1 MSILIT
7 LNFTLT
13 NPLNPYGIIGLTPL
27 FNILHIMDLETIK
40 RVKEMNDRIR
50 ARANRL
56 NPSFGQQ
63 QQSPQLQS
71 SIPMGG
77 FMGQNQ
83 IGGQSAI
90 KIFKTPPKPLTP
102 QEEQEKRFEERLA
115 QYQKDQ
121 AELNLSQ
128 REAEFERTKLA
139 NEQIKSGN
147 WKLDGEAVSA
157 ADMFDVTGNY
167 YQQEFTSPTVGD
179 RMQSSLQQFQENP
192 MQFLMGGGQNIGE
205 LINYLNQAN
214 QLYQATGQE
223 GNFMDSLLGGSQAGA
238 VTGSALGGSYAP
250 QGAAPRY
257 NPGSSY
263 VSQGFAPPTKLGG
276 APIYF
281 GGANNY

>member
-1 MSILIT
+1 
-7 LNFTLT
+7 
-13 NPLNPYGIIGLTPL
+13 
-27 FNILHIMDLETIK
+27 
-40 RVKEMNDRIR
+40 
-50 ARANRL
+50 
-56 NPSFGQQ
+56 
-63 QQSPQLQS
+63 
-71 SIPMGG
+71 
-77 FMGQNQ
+77 
-83 IGGQSAI
+83 
-90 KIFKTPPKPLTP
+90 
-102 QEEQEKRFEERLA
+102 
-115 QYQKDQ
+115 
-121 AELNLSQ
+121 
-128 REAEFERTKLA
+128 
-139 NEQIKSGN
+139 
-147 WKLDGEAVSA
+147 
-157 ADMFDVTGNY
+157 
-167 YQQEFTSPTVGD
+167 
-179 RMQSSLQQFQENP
+179 